1 MADEEG
7 TELVDV
13 YGAFSPWAPLPSATT
28 AEHADYLFKF
38 IIVGAS
44 LNDPKSLMA

>member
-13 YGAFSPWAPLPSATT
+13 YGAFSPWASLPSAT

-44 LNDPKSLMA
+44 PNDPRSLMA